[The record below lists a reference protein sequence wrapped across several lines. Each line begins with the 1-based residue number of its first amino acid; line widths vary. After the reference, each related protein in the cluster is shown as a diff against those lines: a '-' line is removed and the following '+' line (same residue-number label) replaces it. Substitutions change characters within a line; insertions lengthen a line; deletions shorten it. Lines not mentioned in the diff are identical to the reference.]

1 MTRDT
6 PNASG
11 RSAVA
16 TWALAVAQLVSW
28 GSVYYAFSL
37 FVVPMEGAMGWS
49 RTATNAALSVGLLVS
64 GLAAYPVGT
73 WIDHG
78 HGRRV
83 MVCGTVLASAML
95 AVWSQA
101 HSLVTLF
108 VVWIG
113 LGVAM
118 AATLYDPVFA
128 VITRDFPGSF
138 RKKITLITLVA
149 GFASTVFIPLTQ
161 LLVDWLQWRGALLA
175 LAGFNLAI
183 CLPIHVFAI
192 GRDAPREDGP
202 DYKALLK
209 AANAAATR
217 RALRTPTFW
226 ALAVCFTAY
235 YATFAALTFHL
246 VPLMAERRVS
256 PALILTTMAVI
267 GPAQVLARV
276 LWFTVGRNVRGSIV
290 GVVITT
296 AFPASVVVLMCAG
309 TSPALLILFAVLYG
323 GANGMMTILRGT
335 IVQEVMWTEGY
346 GAVSGLLSMP
356 SNIAKGIAPISAAAI
371 WTAGGNYVPVEWTVL
386 LVSLVSAVAF
396 ILAIR
401 LASGKSLAS
410 IEPISNE
417 RTAMPIRKTNDA
429 DLTEV

>member
-1 MTRDT
+1 MPT
-6 PNASG
+6 PTTAK
-11 RSAVA
+11 RSDGERGHGTVA

-28 GSVYYAFSL
+28 GSIYYAFSL

-49 RTATNAALSVGLLVS
+49 RTATNAALSVGLLIS

-83 MVCGTVLASAML
+83 MVCGTVLGAAML
-95 AVWSQA
+95 ALWSQA

-108 VVWIG
+108 VVWTG

-138 RKKITLITLVA
+138 RTRITLITLVA

-161 LLVDWLQWRGALLA
+161 VLVDWLQWRGALLA
-175 LAGFNLAI
+175 LAGLNLAI
-183 CLPIHVFAI
+183 CLPIHVFAVR
-192 GRDAPREDGP
+192 RDAPREDDP
-202 DYKALLK
+202 DYKATLS
-209 AANAAATR
+209 AANATATR
-217 RALRTPTFW
+217 RALWTPTFW

-246 VPLMAERRVS
+246 VPLMMERRAS

-267 GPAQVLARV
+267 GPAQVLARL
-276 LWFTVGRNVRGSIV
+276 LWFTLGRKVRASIV
-290 GVVITT
+290 GIVITT
-296 AFPASVVVLMCAG
+296 AFPTSVVVLMCAG
-309 TSPALLILFAVLYG
+309 TSPALLILFAVVYG

-335 IVQEVMWTEGY
+335 IVQDLMWTEGY
-346 GAVSGLLSMP
+346 GAVSGLLSVP

-371 WTAGGNYVPVEWTVL
+371 WTVGGNYVPVEWTVL
-386 LVSLVSAVAF
+386 LVSLVSAAAF
-396 ILAIR
+396 IFAIR
-401 LASGKSLAS
+401 LASGKKFSGQQVNF
-410 IEPISNE
+410 E
-417 RTAMPIRKTNDA
+417 
-429 DLTEV
+429 